1 MKRMGKT
8 VLVNRCQSGTNM
20 KSNSTSI
27 QSSML
32 AFFLCPGCIQSSD
45 AIGFFKD
52 GPTPASYSFIFV
64 FSYKFIQ
71 YTAGFELGSSEQKAR
86 MLTTRPPP
94 RHVKL
99 LFISVKTKTFLAEE
113 NFDLQT
119 GLEKGSG
126 KSCWLELNKFVDITG
141 NFRIVEAIGYEEFV
155 AAVGKVTV
163 QKKARYY

>member
-8 VLVNRCQSGTNM
+8 VLINRCQSGTNM
-20 KSNSTSI
+20 KSNSTSKQNSI
-27 QSSML
+27 L
-32 AFFLCPGCIQSSD
+32 AFFLCPGCIQSSE
-45 AIGFFKD
+45 AMGFFKD

-99 LFISVKTKTFLAEE
+99 LLISVDE
-113 NFDLQT
+113 NLDLQT